1 MNNEMYYVHTYNG
14 EVMSVADNMDA
25 CSGYRMIEAF
35 SKADAEDV
43 LSFEIAKNEVIH
55 IPKRSILYI
64 SVERLRMEG

>member
-14 EVMSVADNMDA
+14 EVMSVAYSMDA
-25 CSGYRMIEAF
+25 CLGRSVTEAF
-35 SKADAEDV
+35 SKAGAEDV
-43 LSFEIAKNEVIH
+43 LSFEIAKNEIIH